1 LAVVILVLGCDGL
14 QYQQA
19 GAAKSAVLQMGVHDP
34 HPALLHRS
42 DGHQSASLAELSHRT
57 AIMQLSAGK
66 GFTGGVLELHS
77 LVAVILVNQSIMT
90 CQWQGGLVKHGVYM
104 PHTYP
109 MATGTATVPLK

>member
-1 LAVVILVLGCDGL
+1 MGCNISRQVLPSQQYRKWVSMILPQRCCTGL
-14 QYQQA
+14 
-19 GAAKSAVLQMGVHDP
+19 MDTN
-34 HPALLHRS
+34 LHRL
-42 DGHQSASLAELSHRT
+42 QSYCIAQLSCST

-77 LVAVILVNQSIMT
+77 LLSVILVNQSIMT